1 MSAQTAYPNPQDSQ
15 REHILSL
22 KVMRL
27 SKPTLG
33 QTHPV
38 FYENSSMISNALES
52 LASTELIAKQAAP
65 TQKIPLRDLGVSS
78 LLSIPSSFG
87 IIYLGET
94 FDFYLCINNDSTQYA
109 YNVSVRAELQTSAQ
123 RFVLIDTIDKPLAT
137 LESSKASEFV
147 AQHEIKELGVHTLVC
162 TVGYM
167 TEEKEKKSFRKY
179 YKFQVMNP
187 LAVKTKVNNM
197 ADGKVFLEVQ
207 VHNVAERVM
216 YLERMK
222 FEPGDIFTYN
232 DLNHVVEECES
243 ESETRRGDTK
253 DILLDVGNTT
263 DAEDKKDTANVVGTV
278 SSSSISAGN
287 DSISKKSIF
296 GAYNYLNPQDI
307 RQYLYMLTPKPSA
320 DDRIARTTNALGKL
334 DIIWRSSFGETGRL
348 QTSQLTRKP
357 LLLEDIDLS
366 VVSVPDVVRLESP
379 FTISCKVRNRTT
391 SLLKIVV
398 TAVKNK
404 MGAILLAGAS
414 SKYLG
419 ELSPNGVVQFDMEFF
434 PLAPGLQR
442 VGGLRVL
449 DVIGGYS
456 KDVEHLT
463 DIFVRF
469 DD

>member
-38 FYENSSMISNALES
+38 YYENSSMISNALES
-52 LASTELIAKQAAP
+52 LASTELIAKQATP

-123 RFVLIDTIDKPLAT
+123 RFCLIDTNDKPLAT

-162 TVGYM
+162 TVGYV

-232 DLNHVVEECES
+232 DLNHVVEEGES
-243 ESETRRGDTK
+243 ENRETRGEDTK
-253 DILLDVGNTT
+253 DILSNVGGHT
-263 DAEDKKDTANVVGTV
+263 EGQKDTTNVVGTV
-278 SSSSISAGN
+278 SSNSTSAGK
-287 DSISKKSIF
+287 DGISKKSIF

-307 RQYLYMLTPKPSA
+307 RQYLYMLNPKSDV
-320 DDRIARTTNALGKL
+320 DDRVARTTNALGKL

-357 LLLEDIDLS
+357 LILEDIDLS
-366 VVSVPDVVRLESP
+366 VVSVPDVIRLESP

-404 MGAILLAGAS
+404 MGAVLLAGAS